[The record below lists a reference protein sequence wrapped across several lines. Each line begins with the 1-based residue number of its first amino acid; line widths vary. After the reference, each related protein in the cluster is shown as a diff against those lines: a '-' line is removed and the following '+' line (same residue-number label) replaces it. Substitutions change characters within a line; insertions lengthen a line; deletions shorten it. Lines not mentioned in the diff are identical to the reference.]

1 VQTAQLLSVLLQ
13 GAFLLGVP
21 RSDVAR
27 QVFIAMSGI
36 AIDMLE
42 GMEPLPAM
50 PGMAQ
55 LGAAPLRNIPSAR
68 TNVTICRANKRVN
81 MVRTIGP

>member
-13 GAFLLGVP
+13 GTFLLVVP
-21 RSDVAR
+21 RSDVAK

-36 AIDMLE
+36 AIDILE
-42 GMEPLPAM
+42 GMESLPAM

-68 TNVTICRANKRVN
+68 TNVTICRAKNRTD
-81 MVRTIGP
+81 MV